1 MALRS
6 GNWREPGKQF
16 GALLKRYRQQT
27 HDPETGGFLT
37 QDRLAEL
44 ADGGF
49 SGAMIGH
56 WETGRRLIR
65 HEDRPTLRR
74 LIEVLHTYGG
84 LRTLVE
90 ANDLL
95 ETGLYS
101 RLTTEEIGDIN
112 PDWLVAE
119 AEPHVPRPVLESPVM
134 VILSPRAIYEWF
146 EAIFHWSK
154 ADEHARSSWAGM
166 FIWSLAAI
174 TERMTAHGW
183 FSFLSALI
191 LWLVATWLVAPILRW
206 PLVTMATRL
215 QASILFAV
223 ASVVIPLLVALVSDS
238 DAPAGQVKETSQ
250 QKRTHFLL
258 KVTGA
263 TVGHNTVAIILL
275 FLVLGL
281 FYIGYSPSL
290 WVWRM
295 AVLGPLLMAYVGAR
309 RIPADR
315 YKMYA
320 GTLQLHPA
328 DPLFLAVFLL
338 VGIGVATLVYF
349 GYDVLSNKAAGISL
363 LIVSAGM
370 ALWQRQQQR
379 PIPDPLLI
387 FCIGIVAP
395 FLILG
400 LFLFVLPSEELAAM
414 VRGASYVE
422 IALALAYIISATTIW
437 ATVQLRNTPTIT
449 LPGAVGLL
457 ATLLILLA
465 LLRWDLF
472 GGRMATLLVLGLWL
486 IWGRKRWRTYLAVHA
501 SIGFLI
507 MAIGLSLFLIVDGRV
522 PVWANLAGYT
532 LVSIGLIIWAYQE
545 VESA

>member
-1 MALRS
+1 
-6 GNWREPGKQF
+6 
-16 GALLKRYRQQT
+16 
-27 HDPETGGFLT
+27 
-37 QDRLAEL
+37 
-44 ADGGF
+44 
-49 SGAMIGH
+49 
-56 WETGRRLIR
+56 
-65 HEDRPTLRR
+65 
-74 LIEVLHTYGG
+74 
-84 LRTLVE
+84 
-90 ANDLL
+90 
-95 ETGLYS
+95 
-101 RLTTEEIGDIN
+101 
-112 PDWLVAE
+112 
-119 AEPHVPRPVLESPVM
+119 
-134 VILSPRAIYEWF
+134 
-146 EAIFHWSK
+146 
-154 ADEHARSSWAGM
+154 
-166 FIWSLAAI
+166 
-174 TERMTAHGW
+174 
-183 FSFLSALI
+183 
-191 LWLVATWLVAPILRW
+191 
-206 PLVTMATRL
+206 
-215 QASILFAV
+215 
-223 ASVVIPLLVALVSDS
+223 
-238 DAPAGQVKETSQ
+238 
-250 QKRTHFLL
+250 
-258 KVTGA
+258 
-263 TVGHNTVAIILL
+263 
-275 FLVLGL
+275 
-281 FYIGYSPSL
+281 
-290 WVWRM
+290 M